1 MHRVQTIAGLKYT
14 IQSGI
19 DSLQGSRQQL
29 MIRLLEIDKTM
40 DNPRDVDIEGQR
52 YCPKCY
58 DGTGSLCMQC
68 ELDELFQVIFY
79 ARAL

>member
-40 DNPRDVDIEGQR
+40 DNPRDEDIEGQR